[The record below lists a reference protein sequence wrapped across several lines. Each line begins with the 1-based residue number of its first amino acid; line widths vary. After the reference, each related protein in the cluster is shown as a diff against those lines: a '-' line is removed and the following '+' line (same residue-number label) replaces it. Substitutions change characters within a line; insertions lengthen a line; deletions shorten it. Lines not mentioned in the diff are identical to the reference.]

1 MTGEELSFGCWGI
14 SNVIRGSKVMYRFA
28 ASLAVV
34 LALPSDLAW
43 AEGRCPPG
51 QYPIGGQGAGG
62 CAPIPAGGSGA
73 ESPRPTGRWIKTWG
87 AFAASPSGIAG
98 AASGWRKK
106 VDAGSAAVRSCSD
119 AGGRDCQ
126 VKFTYKN
133 QCATAAVS
141 NAGAG
146 GTFYSAAAT
155 KEEAAGLSL
164 AQCRAASKRTCEV
177 VMSNCTEPEF
187 EKF

>member
-1 MTGEELSFGCWGI
+1 MNIDWAAQVLRCALAAVLIFGGN
-14 SNVIRGSKVMYRFA
+14 SA
-28 ASLAVV
+28 AF
-34 LALPSDLAW
+34 

-73 ESPRPTGRWIKTWG
+73 ESPRPTGRWIKPWG

-106 VDAGSAAVRSCSD
+106 ADAGNAAVRSCSD
-119 AGGRDCQ
+119 AGGRDCR

-141 NAGAG
+141 NTGNG

-164 AQCRAASKRTCEV
+164 AQCRAGSKETCEI

>member
-1 MTGEELSFGCWGI
+1 MTGEKLSFGCWGI

>member
-1 MTGEELSFGCWGI
+1 MNIDWAAQVLRCALAAVLIFGGN
-14 SNVIRGSKVMYRFA
+14 SA
-28 ASLAVV
+28 AF
-34 LALPSDLAW
+34 

-87 AFAASPSGIAG
+87 AFAASPSGITG

-106 VDAGSAAVRSCSD
+106 ADAGNAAVRSCSD
-119 AGGRDCQ
+119 AGGRDCR

-141 NAGAG
+141 NTGNG

-164 AQCRAASKRTCEV
+164 AQCRAGSKETCEI

>member
-1 MTGEELSFGCWGI
+1 MTGEKLSFGCWGI

-34 LALPSDLAW
+34 LALTSDLAW

-106 VDAGSAAVRSCSD
+106 ADAGSAAVRSCSD

>member
-1 MTGEELSFGCWGI
+1 MNSDRAAQVLRCALAAVLIFGG
-14 SNVIRGSKVMYRFA
+14 GGA
-28 ASLAVV
+28 AF
-34 LALPSDLAW
+34 

-106 VDAGSAAVRSCSD
+106 ADAGSAAVRSCSD
-119 AGGRDCQ
+119 AGGRDCR

-141 NAGAG
+141 NAGTG

-155 KEEAAGLSL
+155 KEEAEGLSL
-164 AQCRAASKRTCEV
+164 AQCRAASKETCEV

>member
-1 MTGEELSFGCWGI
+1 MNIDWAAQVLRCALAAVLIFGGN
-14 SNVIRGSKVMYRFA
+14 SA
-28 ASLAVV
+28 AF
-34 LALPSDLAW
+34 

-106 VDAGSAAVRSCSD
+106 ADAGNAAVRSCSD
-119 AGGRDCQ
+119 AGGRDCR

-141 NAGAG
+141 NTGNG

-164 AQCRAASKRTCEV
+164 AQCRAGSKETCEI